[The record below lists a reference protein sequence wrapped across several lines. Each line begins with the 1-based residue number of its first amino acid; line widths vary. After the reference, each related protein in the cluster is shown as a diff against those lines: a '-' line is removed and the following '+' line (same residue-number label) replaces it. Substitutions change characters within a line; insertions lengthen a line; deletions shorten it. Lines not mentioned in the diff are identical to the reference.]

1 MNAEIVYKGP
11 RRKFE
16 FRYSGPEWVFLI
28 TALCLGIGVVAAVI
42 IGMRL

>member
-16 FRYSGPEWVFLI
+16 FRYSGPGWVFLI
-28 TALCLGIGVVAAVI
+28 MALLLAIGAVVV
-42 IGMRL
+42 IGMGTNP